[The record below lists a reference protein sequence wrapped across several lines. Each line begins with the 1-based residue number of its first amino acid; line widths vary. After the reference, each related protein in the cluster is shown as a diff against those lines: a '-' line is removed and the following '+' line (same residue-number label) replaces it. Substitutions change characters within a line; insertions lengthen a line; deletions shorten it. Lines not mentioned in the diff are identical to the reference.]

1 MITIQTIMLVALGFL
16 LATLLALALAPAYW
30 SRAVRLTRR
39 HISRT
44 MPISEAEIRADK
56 DRLRAEY
63 AVRIHNL
70 ESTLEKARLSAARQ
84 QVEVSRRDASISNLE
99 AELLQL
105 RTDLEQNVNARRVLE
120 QTVMNRLPAV
130 EQRLADSRVLL
141 EQRDRELAAVSA
153 ETGKTVR
160 ALDEVMQINAQQR
173 TEIERLNSTVSTRA
187 ARNRGSLK
195 DTQFDGEVA
204 LRAEVD
210 ALRAR
215 TRDQETL
222 INKLQVLVSEPANDE
237 GGVYVNG
244 SARPRAAEAELDRVR
259 RDLSEA
265 ELALRSVSE
274 QAAGAGAGAG
284 ELQSQIMT
292 LTASLEERDA
302 AIRRLEASLAAYQE
316 GDVGGQSLKDSKIA
330 MKARIG
336 ALQSEVDSQA
346 ETIQKLRAELAAANE
361 RAALQ
366 SAQFMDEMRRIGAGN
381 GPTTQS
387 RRSTP
392 LRRSVAE
399 RIGEAKP
406 ALASSIKTVSRRLD
420 DQGAPAAD
428 VAADETSPALNGSNM
443 VEKPSVAGSVA
454 INSAQEPGIGVA
466 AMATP
471 PKIEGEQKPRLLD
484 RLAGLSKS

>member
-1 MITIQTIMLVALGFL
+1 MLVALGFL
-16 LATLLALALAPAYW
+16 LAMLLALALAPAYW
-30 SRAVRLTRR
+30 ARAVRLTRR

-44 MPISEAEIRADK
+44 MPVTEAEIRADK

-84 QVEVSRRDASISNLE
+84 QVEVNRRDASISGLE
-99 AELLQL
+99 AELVQL
-105 RTDLEQNVNARRVLE
+105 RTDLEQNLNARRVLE
-120 QTVMNRLPAV
+120 QTVMDRLPAV
-130 EQRLADSRVLL
+130 EQRLLDSRNLL

-173 TEIERLNSTVSTRA
+173 SEIERLNSVVSTRA
-187 ARNRGSLK
+187 VRNRGNLK
-195 DTQFDGEVA
+195 DTRFDGEMA
-204 LRAEVD
+204 LRSELD

-215 TRDQETL
+215 TRDQEHL
-222 INKLQVLVSEPANDE
+222 ISRLQVLVSEPSD
-237 GGVYVNG
+237 GGEHAGHING
-244 SARPRAAEAELDRVR
+244 AERPQAGEAELVRVR
-259 RDLSEA
+259 RDLAEA

-274 QAAGAGAGAG
+274 QAAGAGASG
-284 ELQSQIMT
+284 ELEAQLSA
-292 LTASLEERDA
+292 LTTSLSEKDA
-302 AIRRLEASLAAYQE
+302 TIRRLEASLAAYQE
-316 GDVGGQSLKDSKIA
+316 GDTGGRSLKDSKIA

-336 ALQSEVDSQA
+336 SLQSEVSSQA

-366 SAQFMDEMRRIGAGN
+366 SAQFMDEMRRMGAGT
-381 GPTTQS
+381 GPTGPP

-406 ALASSIKTVSRRLD
+406 ALASSIKTVTRRVGEQVSLS
-420 DQGAPAAD
+420 A
-428 VAADETSPALNGSNM
+428 VTETSDAASAELNGSETRQVSGGLSN
-443 VEKPSVAGSVA
+443 AVA
-454 INSAQEPGIGVA
+454 IRSAEDREGGMVSTSGRPENDTEP
-466 AMATP
+466 
-471 PKIEGEQKPRLLD
+471 KPRLLD